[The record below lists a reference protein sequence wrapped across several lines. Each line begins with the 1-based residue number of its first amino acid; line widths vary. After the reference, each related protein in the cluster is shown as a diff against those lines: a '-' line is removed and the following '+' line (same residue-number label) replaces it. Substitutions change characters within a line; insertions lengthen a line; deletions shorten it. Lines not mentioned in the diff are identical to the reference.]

1 MRNRIPIIIN
11 IFLAV
16 GLGVTCLHLFS
27 DKEENKVNDT
37 LNTIMTRTSIRNFTS
52 QKVEE
57 DKVEQLLRAGMAAPT
72 AMNCQPW
79 EFVVIND
86 RKLLD
91 QLCDSL
97 PSAKMLKEAQL
108 AIIVCGN
115 MQKTL
120 EGDMQSLWVQDASA
134 ASENIL
140 LAAHALGLGAVWT
153 GVYPSDN
160 VNIVRNTIKLP
171 EHIVPLNVIPIGYP
185 KGEHQPKDKWKHEKI
200 HYNAW

>member
-1 MRNRIPIIIN
+1 MRIRIPIIIN

-16 GLGVTCLHLFS
+16 GLGVACLHLFS
-27 DKEENKVNDT
+27 SKEENTGNET
-37 LNTIMTRTSIRNFTS
+37 INTIMARTSVRSFTS
-52 QKVEE
+52 QIIEE
-57 DKVEQLLRAGMAAPT
+57 EKVEQLLRAGMAAPT

-115 MQKTL
+115 MQKAL

-160 VNIVRNTIKLP
+160 VKIVRN
-171 EHIVPLNVIPIGYP
+171 
-185 KGEHQPKDKWKHEKI
+185 
-200 HYNAW
+200 

>member
-1 MRNRIPIIIN
+1 MRIRIPIIIN

-16 GLGVTCLHLFS
+16 GLGVACLHLFS
-27 DKEENKVNDT
+27 SKEENTGNET
-37 LNTIMTRTSIRNFTS
+37 INTIMARTSIRSFTS
-52 QKVEE
+52 QIIEE
-57 DKVEQLLRAGMAAPT
+57 EKVEQLLRAGMAAPT

-115 MQKTL
+115 MQKAL

-160 VNIVRNTIKLP
+160 VKIVRNTIKLP

-185 KGEHQPKDKWKHEKI
+185 KGEHLPKDKWKPEKI

>member
-1 MRNRIPIIIN
+1 MKSRIPIILN

-86 RKLLD
+86 RELLD

-97 PSAKMLKEAQL
+97 PSAKMLKEAQM

-115 MQKTL
+115 MQKAL

-140 LAAHALGLGAVWT
+140 LAAHAMGLGAVWT
-153 GVYPSDN
+153 GVFPSDN
-160 VNIVRNTIKLP
+160 VKIVRNTIKLP
-171 EHIVPLNVIPIGYP
+171 QHIVPLNVIPIGYP
-185 KGEHQPKDKWKHEKI
+185 KGEYEPKNKWNTEKI

>member
-1 MRNRIPIIIN
+1 MKSRIPIILN

-16 GLGVTCLHLFS
+16 GLGATCLHLFS

-37 LNTIMTRTSIRNFTS
+37 LKTIMTRTSIRNFTS

-86 RKLLD
+86 RELLD

-97 PSAKMLKEAQL
+97 PSAKMLKEAQM

-115 MQKTL
+115 MQKAL

-140 LAAHALGLGAVWT
+140 LAAHAMGLGAVWT
-153 GVYPSDN
+153 GVFPSDN
-160 VNIVRNTIKLP
+160 VKIVRNTIKLP
-171 EHIVPLNVIPIGYP
+171 QHIVPLNVIPIGYP
-185 KGEHQPKDKWKHEKI
+185 KGEHNPKEKWDTEKI